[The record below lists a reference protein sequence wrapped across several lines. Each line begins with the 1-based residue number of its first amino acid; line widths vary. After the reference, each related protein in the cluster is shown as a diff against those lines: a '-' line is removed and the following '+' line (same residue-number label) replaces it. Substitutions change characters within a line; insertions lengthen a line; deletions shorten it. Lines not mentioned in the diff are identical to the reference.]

1 MGARP
6 SGRFS
11 GNEPMRLEFS
21 ESCARSDSE
30 AASTPRSETDNFGM
44 HGRMRSGQF
53 PLLQLVGVLLGLN
66 CIYDFD

>member
-1 MGARP
+1 
-6 SGRFS
+6 
-11 GNEPMRLEFS
+11 MRLEFS